1 MLKLAHDDA
10 TELIT
15 NAGFTIKTSQHRFCA
30 IIIKESYFYNKACHE
45 QPWTGRKLFI
55 NNG

>member
-15 NAGFTIKTSQHRFCA
+15 YAGYTIKTSQRRFCA
-30 IIIKESYFYNKACHE
+30 IIIKESHFYNKACHE
-45 QPWTGRKLFI
+45 QPLTGRKLFI
-55 NNG
+55 HNG

>member
-15 NAGFTIKTSQHRFCA
+15 NAGYTIKTSQRRFCA

-45 QPWTGRKLFI
+45 QP
-55 NNG
+55 

>member
-15 NAGFTIKTSQHRFCA
+15 YAGYTIKTSQRRFCA
-30 IIIKESYFYNKACHE
+30 IIIKESHFYNKACHE
-45 QPWTGRKLFI
+45 QP
-55 NNG
+55 